1 MQSEMH
7 ATGSLAYSDHR
18 NHVGQLIGAALQ
30 AADPEAAVRRHLSLL
45 PNGVRVGKHVFPL
58 AAKSRLYVIALGKAA
73 PAMARAACDVLDTRV
88 EAGIVTTLTSA
99 PSHISDRVQVIA
111 AGHPLPDDGS
121 LLAGRA
127 ALDLARRARKG
138 DLIVALI
145 SGGGSA
151 LAECPVPG
159 VELDDLRQL
168 TGLLL
173 HAGAPIAA
181 INSIRGE
188 LSLLKAGGLART
200 AAPAQVVGL
209 LLSDVVGN
217 DPASIASGPTVTRA
231 SRHGTGRQMLEGFG
245 CWNPAPEAVRQ
256 ALSKSIARPRVFPSP
271 YNLVIARNEDML
283 HAVADQA
290 RAIGFPIEVLTARM
304 QGEAFT
310 VGVRL
315 GRRLASAP
323 RPICLLAGGET
334 TVTIRKGGRG
344 GRNQEL
350 ALGAALALDG
360 TPRCALIALAT
371 DGSDGPTDAAGA
383 WVDGETIARARS
395 LALDPREAAEAHDSY
410 PLLDR
415 LGALLRTGPTGTN
428 LNDLVIGL
436 VYLRASPGP

>member
-1 MQSEMH
+1 MQSEVH
-7 ATGSLAYSDHR
+7 VTGSPAYADQR
-18 NHVGQLIGAALQ
+18 EHVGQLIGAALQ

-45 PNGVRVGKHVFPL
+45 PDGVRVGQSIFRLKPE
-58 AAKSRLYVIALGKAA
+58 SRVYIIALGKAA
-73 PAMARAACDVLDTRV
+73 PAMARSACDVLGARV
-88 EAGIVTTLTSA
+88 EAGIATTLTLA
-99 PSHISDRVQVIA
+99 PSHISDRVQIIA
-111 AGHPLPDDGS
+111 AGHPLPDAGS
-121 LLAGRA
+121 LVAGQA
-127 ALDLARRARKG
+127 ALDLARRAGRG
-138 DLIVALI
+138 DIILALI

-151 LAECPVPG
+151 MAECPVPG

-188 LSLLKAGGLART
+188 LSLLKAGGLARA

-209 LLSDVVGN
+209 LFSDVVGD

-231 SRHGTGRQMLEGFG
+231 SRHGTGRQMLERYG
-245 CWNPAPEAVRQ
+245 CWDAAPEAVRHGL
-256 ALSKSIARPRVFPSP
+256 ASPIAQKHTSP
-271 YNLVIARNEDML
+271 PPCNLIIGRNEDML

-290 RAIGFPIEVLTARM
+290 RAIGFPIKVLTTRM

-310 VGVRL
+310 VGARL
-315 GRRLASAP
+315 GNRLASAP

-334 TVTIRKGGRG
+334 TVTIRQGGRG

-360 TPRCALIALAT
+360 TPRCALIALAS
-371 DGSDGPTDAAGA
+371 DGIDGPTDAAGA
-383 WVDGETIARARS
+383 CVDGETVARAR
-395 LALDPREAAEAHDSY
+395 ALGLNPREAAEAHDSY
-410 PLLDR
+410 PLLDQ

-428 LNDLVIGL
+428 LTDLVIGL
-436 VYLRASPGP
+436 AYS